1 MDRPIDPLFKR
12 RQTLRRVA
20 FSILG
25 FAIVVAVFTAARA
38 WITPSL
44 SRNSIRTARVDVG
57 PIESTITASGTVV
70 PELEQVFSSPIDSRV
85 LKILKRPGDQL
96 HKGDAILEL
105 DVSQSV
111 LALEKLNEQLAIKE
125 NQQGQRKLELEN
137 KLIELQGQIKVKT
150 LDLKS
155 YELKA
160 AQQRQLH
167 QAGLSSQDELRK
179 AEVLEEKTRIEL
191 KQLEGTSANAERATQ
206 SQLEGLALEIRI
218 LQKERA
224 EAQRQLELATT
235 KADRDGV
242 LTWVVAEEGATVRKG
257 DVIARLADLS
267 SFRVEATV
275 SDVHASRLRIGMPVK
290 IRVNE
295 QDYLEGSVSN
305 ILPTI
310 KEGVVT
316 FFVSLADRSNR
327 LLRSNLRVD
336 VFIVTDRQQRALRIK
351 RGAFAGGAGQQDVF
365 VIRGG
370 VALRT
375 PVRLGL
381 ASFDYYEVL
390 EGLAE
395 GDEVIISDM
404 RDYARLKQVK
414 VN

>member
-1 MDRPIDPLFKR
+1 MDRPLDPAIR
-12 RQTLRRVA
+12 RQKVIKRALFA
-20 FSILG
+20 ILG
-25 FAIVVAVFTAARA
+25 FAMVVLAVAAARS
-38 WITPSL
+38 WITPSV
-44 SRNSIRTARVDVG
+44 SRKSIRTAIVDVG
-57 PIESTITASGTVV
+57 PVEATLTASGTAV
-70 PELEQVFSSPIDSRV
+70 PEFEQVLSSPVDARV
-85 LKILKRPGDQL
+85 LRIPKRPGAEL

-105 DVSQSV
+105 DVSPSV

-137 KLIELQGQIKVKT
+137 KLIDLQGQINVKT

-160 AQQRQLH
+160 AQQRQLR

-191 KQLEGTSANAERATQ
+191 KQLESSKTNAERATQ
-206 SQLEGLALEIRI
+206 SQLEGLALEIHI
-218 LQKERA
+218 LQKERT

-275 SDVHASRLRIGMPVK
+275 SDIHASRLRIGMPVK

-381 ASFDYYEVL
+381 ASFDYYEVV

>member
-1 MDRPIDPLFKR
+1 MDRPIDPAFR
-12 RQTLRRVA
+12 RQKVIRRTLFA
-20 FSILG
+20 ILG
-25 FAIVVAVFTAARA
+25 FAMVVLAVAAARS
-38 WITPSL
+38 WITPSV
-44 SRNSIRTARVDVG
+44 SRKSIRTAIVDVG
-57 PIESTITASGTVV
+57 PVEATLTASGTAV
-70 PELEQVFSSPIDSRV
+70 PEFEQVLSSPIDARV
-85 LKILKRPGDQL
+85 LRILKRPGTQL

-111 LALEKLNEQLAIKE
+111 LALERLNEQLAIKE

-137 KLIELQGQIKVKT
+137 KLIDLQGQIKVKT

-160 AQQRQLH
+160 AQQRQLQ

-191 KQLEGTSANAERATQ
+191 KQLESSQTNAERATQ
-206 SQLEGLALEIRI
+206 SQLEGLALEIQI
-218 LQKERA
+218 LQKEKT

-235 KADRDGV
+235 KADREGV
-242 LTWVVAEEGATVRKG
+242 LTWVVAEEGATVQKG
-257 DVIARLADLS
+257 DVVARLADLS

-316 FFVSLADRSNR
+316 FYVSLADRSNH

-336 VFIVTDRQQRALRIK
+336 VFIVTGRQQRTLRIK
-351 RGAFAGGAGQQDVF
+351 RGAFASGAGQQDVF
-365 VIRGG
+365 VIRDG

-404 RDYARLKQVK
+404 RDYARLKQIK

>member
-44 SRNSIRTARVDVG
+44 SRDSIRTARVDVG

>member
-12 RQTLRRVA
+12 RQALRRVA

-179 AEVLEEKTRIEL
+179 AEVLEEKTQIEL

-235 KADRDGV
+235 KADREGV

>member
-1 MDRPIDPLFKR
+1 MDRPIDPLFKW

-44 SRNSIRTARVDVG
+44 SRDSIRTARVDVG

-235 KADRDGV
+235 KADHDGV